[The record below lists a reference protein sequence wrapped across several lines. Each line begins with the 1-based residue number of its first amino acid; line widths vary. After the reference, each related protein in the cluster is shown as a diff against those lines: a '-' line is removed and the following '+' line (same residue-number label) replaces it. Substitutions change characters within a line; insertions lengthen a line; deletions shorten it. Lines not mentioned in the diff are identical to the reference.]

1 MDKKTMELA
10 KKHGLKKEDLWFM
23 KHAKKWAITH
33 KAMERIAMDE
43 KITIVDLDLSFV
55 DLSIG
60 SCVVKCT
67 AVKDGLKVIT
77 FGEATPKN
85 SHNAYPTAMAEKRSI
100 DRAVLKLAGMHGDF
114 YSEDEIDQRD
124 SQVKNEAKNNDYDS
138 GIGSSKN
145 TLAAP
150 DEFNNL
156 RTDEEKKDYV
166 IAIIKNTKDT
176 HLGNLA
182 ENVTPYQN
190 FIEGGKYEQEITKAY
205 RNQQKILEGR

>member
-114 YSEDEIDQRD
+114 YSEDEIDSRD
-124 SQVKNEAKNNDYDS
+124 SQAISSDAKNNDRVS
-138 GIGSSKN
+138 GNGSSRN
-145 TLAAP
+145 ELAAP
-150 DEFNNL
+150 QEFNNL
-156 RTDEEKKDYV
+156 QTDEEKKNYV
-166 IAIIKNTKDT
+166 IAIIKKTKNT
-176 HLGNLA
+176 HRGNLA
-182 ENVTPYQN
+182 ENIAPYQN

-205 RNQQKILEGR
+205 RNQLKILES